1 MRLKQPRVLITIGR
15 AIKIPQCWTERNSE
29 LQIHYDKELGSLKDL
44 ALYVI
49 SRHYPLISGERIV
62 LPPGLSMY
70 FRVKRWWTEE
80 ILPNNKCIV

>member
-1 MRLKQPRVLITIGR
+1 MRLKQPRLPITNGC
-15 AIKIPQCWTERNSE
+15 AIRIPQCWAERCFD
-29 LQIHYDKELGSLKDL
+29 LQIHFDEELENLNGF